1 MESLGLEGLVDLLDL
16 EPIEVNMFRGKTLGG
31 GFVFGGQVLGQ
42 ALVAA
47 SRTVEAE
54 RPAHSLHSYFL
65 RPGDADVPI
74 LFEVDRIRDGSS
86 FTTRRVVAIQHG
98 KAIFSASI
106 SFQVREK
113 GLEHQFDMPNVLS
126 PESLKSDQQ
135 RFEELSKE
143 KPELKERNWG
153 NRWPFDMRRV
163 EALNFGEMSPRPPY
177 QHVWM
182 KLLENPGDDPVL
194 HRAILAFMSD
204 MGFMSTSMLPHG
216 RFQNIQGASL
226 DHSIWFHSDVRTDD
240 WLLYQNESPWA
251 AAARGYVRGS
261 FYSRDGVLVSSTT
274 QECLIRPR
282 DEVKSTLKK
291 STES

>member
-1 MESLGLEGLVDLLDL
+1 MNSLGLDGLIDLLDL
-16 EPIEVNMFRGKTLGG
+16 EAIEVNMFRGKTLGG

-54 RPAHSLHSYFL
+54 RPAHSLHAYFL

-106 SFQVREK
+106 SFQVREE
-113 GLEHQFDMPNVLS
+113 GFEHQFDMPNVLA
-126 PESLKSDQQ
+126 PESLKSDQE
-135 RFEELSKE
+135 RFEELAKE
-143 KPELKERNWG
+143 MPELKERNWG
-153 NRWPFDMRRV
+153 SRWPFDMRHV
-163 EALNFGEMSPRPPY
+163 EVLHFGEMAPRPPY

-182 KLLENPGDDPVL
+182 KLLDNPGDDPVL

-226 DHSIWFHSDVRTDD
+226 DHSIWFHNDVRCDD

-251 AAARGYVRGS
+251 AAARGYVRGG
-261 FYSRDGVLVSSTT
+261 FYTRDGSLVASTT
-274 QECLIRPR
+274 QECLIRRREGEDPR
-282 DEVKSTLKK
+282 FKK
-291 STES
+291 QS